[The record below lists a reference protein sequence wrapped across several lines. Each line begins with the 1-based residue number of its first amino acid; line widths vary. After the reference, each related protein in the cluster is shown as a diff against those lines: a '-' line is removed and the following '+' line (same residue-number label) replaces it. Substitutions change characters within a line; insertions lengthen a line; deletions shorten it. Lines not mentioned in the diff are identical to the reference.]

1 MRCAGAC
8 VASTL
13 LALSAQPP
21 IIDGPARCAALPPL
35 LTPQL
40 AMATT
45 LRRCGPL
52 HMQFPFTRRELLGS
66 AAMDKRRRRGAFSV
80 RSKQAMSTLV
90 RVALPTIAATTLGF
104 LFFDDLS
111 LTIRSLLDVGTIRIL
126 MADEAQFIQNFLTVI
141 GLLFSILAGNA
152 YAALYEQQE
161 AIYFALF
168 QEVRGPRHPP
178 SRNDLPRGGCSRGGS
193 PAIQAPPRGAERF

>member
-13 LALSAQPP
+13 LALSVQPP
-21 IIDGPARCAALPPL
+21 RIDGPARCAALPPQ

-40 AMATT
+40 ATATT

-52 HMQFPFTRRELLGS
+52 QMQFPFTRRELPGS

-168 QEVRGPRHPP
+168 QEV
-178 SRNDLPRGGCSRGGS
+178 
-193 PAIQAPPRGAERF
+193 